1 MSSLPGCSCAAV
13 DEKHSADLRRATS
26 ATTTNL
32 KHDHS
37 GHVQERSG
45 RNHKIQLVALPILLL
60 PTHCVSGSRNHLGD
74 TYCKVSATIGSAAN

>member
-1 MSSLPGCSCAAV
+1 MSPLPGRPCSA

-26 ATTTNL
+26 PATTNL

-37 GHVQERSG
+37 GHMQERSG

-60 PTHCVSGSRNHLGD
+60 PTHCVSGSRGHLGGIQ
-74 TYCKVSATIGSAAN
+74 CKVSPIGVV